1 MPELAHTLSR
11 RRRQAGFT
19 LVEALIVLAIIGLIM
34 QLVGPRVMT
43 YWADA
48 KVKSA
53 GVQAERLASALE
65 LFYLDAGRYPTAA
78 EGLRALVEAPAR
90 VERWNGPYIKGN
102 AIPLDPWGQPYI
114 YRVSGPNGPI
124 EVSFRHPDGK
134 DAGERRRQASSPT
147 Q

>member
-1 MPELAHTLSR
+1 MLDLKDTIR
-11 RRRQAGFT
+11 RRRREAGFT

-53 GVQAERLASALE
+53 GVQAERLAGALE

-78 EGLRALVEAPAR
+78 EGLKALVEPPGR

-102 AIPLDPWGQPYI
+102 AVPLDPWGQPYV
-114 YRVSGPNGPI
+114 YKVAGPNGPF

-134 DAGERRRQASSPT
+134 DSSERRRQASSPT

>member
-1 MPELAHTLSR
+1 MADLNDIIR
-11 RRRQAGFT
+11 RRRREAGFT

-43 YWADA
+43 YWAEA

-65 LFYLDAGRYPTAA
+65 LFYLDAGRYPSAA
-78 EGLRALVEAPAR
+78 EGLRALVEPPSR

-102 AIPLDPWGQPYI
+102 SIPLDPWGQPYI
-114 YRVSGPNGPI
+114 YRVSGPNGPF
-124 EVSFRHPDGK
+124 EVSFRQPDGK
-134 DAGERRRQASSPT
+134 DSGERRRQASSPT